1 LKRIA
6 NHMLRCLITLAL
18 VASLVSCAKPPH
30 QELDAAE
37 FMVNRA
43 RELQAMDFAPVEYQA
58 ARTALS
64 DAHRAMDKAD
74 YGDARDSVE
83 YALQH
88 ARRAVSLAEEGK
100 ARLEREE
107 AEQAILAEQARQA
120 ERKKAQTEKAQIKPE
135 AKQPAVQPAAQPVVQ
150 PAAQP
155 APLPTPKPQIEMVDK
170 YNVGEGETLWTISA
184 QPQVYGEGLL
194 WPLLYQANRDQ
205 IKDPRQIFPG
215 QTLGIRRDMTSEEQ
229 EEARQRARESDIFP
243 VPKTTPQ
250 GQ

>member
-1 LKRIA
+1 
-6 NHMLRCLITLAL
+6 MLRCLITLAL

-37 FMVNRA
+37 YMVKRA

-58 ARTALS
+58 AHTALS
-64 DAHRAMDKAD
+64 DAHRAMDRAD

-100 ARLEREE
+100 AKLEREE

-120 ERKKAQTEKAQIKPE
+120 ERKKAQAEETQIKPE
-135 AKQPAVQPAAQPVVQ
+135 TKQPVAKPVAKPAAK
-150 PAAQP
+150 PAAKP
-155 APLPTPKPQIEMVDK
+155 SPVPTPKPQIKMVDE
-170 YNVGEGETLWTISA
+170 YSVGEGETLWTISA

-215 QTLGIRRDMTSEEQ
+215 QSLDIRRDMTSEEQ

-243 VPKTTPQ
+243 VPGTTPQ

>member
-1 LKRIA
+1 
-6 NHMLRCLITLAL
+6 
-18 VASLVSCAKPPH
+18 
-30 QELDAAE
+30 
-37 FMVNRA
+37 
-43 RELQAMDFAPVEYQA
+43 MDFAPVEYQA

-74 YGDARDSVE
+74 YVDARDSIE

-88 ARRAVSLAEEGK
+88 ARRAAALSQEGK
-100 ARLEREE
+100 TRLEREE

-120 ERKKAQTEKAQIKPE
+120 EQKKAKTENTEIKQE
-135 AKQPAVQPAAQPVVQ
+135 QKQPAAKPAAK
-150 PAAQP
+150 P
-155 APLPTPKPQIEMVDK
+155 APVLTPKPQIELVGE
-170 YNVGEGETLWTISA
+170 YSVGEGETLWTISA

-205 IKDPRQIFPG
+205 IKNPRQIFPG
-215 QTLGIRRDMTSEEQ
+215 QTLGIRRDMTSEEL

-243 VPKTTPQ
+243 VPGTTPQ

>member
-1 LKRIA
+1 
-6 NHMLRCLITLAL
+6 MLRCLFTLAL
-18 VASLVSCAKPPH
+18 IASLVSCAKPPH

-37 FMVNRA
+37 HMVRRA
-43 RELQAMDFAPVEYQA
+43 RDLQAMDFAPVEYQA

-64 DAHRAMDKAD
+64 DARMAMEKAD

-88 ARRAVSLAEEGK
+88 ARRAVSLAEEGQ
-100 ARLEREE
+100 ARLEQEA
-107 AEQAILAEQARQA
+107 AEQAILAEQAQQA
-120 ERKKAQTEKAQIKPE
+120 ERKKAQAEETGIKQE
-135 AKQPAVQPAAQPVVQ
+135 QKQPAAIPAAKPT
-150 PAAQP
+150 AKP
-155 APLPTPKPQIEMVDK
+155 APVPTPKPKIELVDE
-170 YNVGEGETLWTISA
+170 YSVGEGETLWTISA

-215 QTLGIRRDMTSEEQ
+215 QTLDIRRDMTSEEQ

-243 VPKTTPQ
+243 VPGTAPQ